1 MKILVIG
8 SGGREHV
15 LVRALLASLAQ
26 SGVDTLELATDDG
39 SLTRVI
45 FYRPDIFRVWVG
57 PGGGFSDP
65 AGVDRLRLSASYS
78 PDNAL
83 PSDERTLLSFKGIGP
98 YTAGAIRSFAFG
110 QRAAILDTNVAR
122 VLFRVFVGKGD
133 PKRHDVRRRLW
144 DLSRAV
150 LPRARVFDFNQA
162 LMDFGALVCPARKPR
177 CPTCPMRRSC
187 AAWNQRP

>member
-1 MKILVIG
+1 MSEINKV
-8 SGGREHV
+8 V
-15 LVRALLASLAQ
+15 VRYL
-26 SGVDTLELATDDG
+26 DG
-39 SLTRVI
+39 
-45 FYRPDIFRVWVG
+45 
-57 PGGGFSDP
+57 
-65 AGVDRLRLSASYS
+65 
-78 PDNAL
+78 
-83 PSDERTLLSFKGIGP
+83 
-98 YTAGAIRSFAFG
+98 
-110 QRAAILDTNVAR
+110 R
-122 VLFRVFVGKGD
+122 VLKGMTEDFFPNRPLFHLRPLDSQGTVDVRSRDLKAVFFVRDFAGD